1 MNNNYKILII
11 IKNIIIKFLII
22 FNNNFNKVLK
32 LELKLN
38 KIFLI
43 KIFRN
48 GVMNFI
54 LQKKF
59 NSIKLNQKM
68 MIIYINLKIYKL
80 LKILIIKQLINLL
93 KILKLNNKNKN
104 KKDFFKKKVFIEF
117 IIKLF
122 SIIIYIIKLY
132 LKSLI
137 MDVKI

>member
-1 MNNNYKILII
+1 
-11 IKNIIIKFLII
+11 
-22 FNNNFNKVLK
+22 
-32 LELKLN
+32 
-38 KIFLI
+38 
-43 KIFRN
+43 
-48 GVMNFI
+48 
-54 LQKKF
+54 
-59 NSIKLNQKM
+59 M

-80 LKILIIKQLINLL
+80 LKILIIKQQINLL
-93 KILKLNNKNKN
+93 KILKRNNKNKN

>member
-1 MNNNYKILII
+1 
-11 IKNIIIKFLII
+11 
-22 FNNNFNKVLK
+22 
-32 LELKLN
+32 
-38 KIFLI
+38 
-43 KIFRN
+43 
-48 GVMNFI
+48 
-54 LQKKF
+54 
-59 NSIKLNQKM
+59 M

-80 LKILIIKQLINLL
+80 LKIVIIKQQINLL
-93 KILKLNNKNKN
+93 KILKRNNKNKN

>member
-1 MNNNYKILII
+1 
-11 IKNIIIKFLII
+11 
-22 FNNNFNKVLK
+22 
-32 LELKLN
+32 
-38 KIFLI
+38 
-43 KIFRN
+43 
-48 GVMNFI
+48 
-54 LQKKF
+54 
-59 NSIKLNQKM
+59 M

-80 LKILIIKQLINLL
+80 LKIVIIKQQINLL